1 MRRLAAGAVLLALL
15 LGGCGGDDVQESNAY
30 VDSVN
35 IAQSRFASSFERLA
49 RDITSSSTPEQDR
62 RTLRSITKTLDETV
76 VDLRKIV
83 PPERVEAQHT
93 QLIDTLAEYGEA
105 IGAAEQK
112 LGGSAEQATAAEAR
126 LAADTARTSTRVNAA
141 IAAINQKL
149 RD

>member
-93 QLIDTLAEYGEA
+93 QLVDTLAEYGEA

-149 RD
+149 RG